1 MENKFLRKFDKVV
14 KIEVSGRNVNR
25 FIDRL
30 IKDRILIY
38 DLNVV
43 NIKKAI
49 IKIGYKDYLKLKDKK
64 SIYEVDVMDVYG
76 GLKIKNYFK
85 EHYIFLIFLVLGFV
99 LLKFISNIIFDI
111 EVIHSNKEIRELVY
125 KELRRNGIEKYIY
138 CKSYDELEEIE
149 ENILENNKTKIEWIE
164 INRSGTKYIVK
175 VEERKINDE
184 KEEFQYQ
191 DIVVNKSGII
201 TKVQAESGE
210 IVKNTNDYVEKGDV
224 VISSDVTLPNGS
236 SVLTMAK
243 GKVYA
248 EVWYVV
254 DVSYPY
260 IYREEMLTGKA
271 KQIFLIK
278 FLNKRISL
286 FDFSKYN
293 TFKKSDEILFSDIF
307 RFFSFIKEKQYEMIV
322 IDEFY
327 TKEEAVDKA
336 IERAVMRVN
345 DTLGKDEEII
355 KYSVLSTY
363 YDESKV
369 ELKMFFSVNEEISEV
384 RKRENDII
392 EKNN

>member
-210 IVKNTNDYVEKGDV
+210 IVKNTNNYVEKGDV

-271 KQIFLIK
+271 KQVFLIK